1 MVHLDSTVPLRTNSE
16 SMFVGPR
23 IPRGIPGRGSAA
35 PMPMPCFLSS
45 GVVDTG
51 LWDAVSCR
59 AVPRCVVCG
68 QTPDGQPSGWVGG
81 RIGDPGSVP
90 CERRLLGA
98 ERGTEGENWRQIPP
112 SASQNGC
119 GWLSAVRRKLPFQR
133 SIKGLPALGAER
145 RRKGQEPPRS
155 NSEMREYTAQ

>member
-1 MVHLDSTVPLRTNSE
+1 
-16 SMFVGPR
+16 
-23 IPRGIPGRGSAA
+23 
-35 PMPMPCFLSS
+35 MPMPCFLSS

-98 ERGTEGENWRQIPP
+98 ERGAEGGI
-112 SASQNGC
+112 G
-119 GWLSAVRRKLPFQR
+119 VRYLR
-133 SIKGLPALGAER
+133 LPAKMDVG
-145 RRKGQEPPRS
+145 GCQP
-155 NSEMREYTAQ
+155 